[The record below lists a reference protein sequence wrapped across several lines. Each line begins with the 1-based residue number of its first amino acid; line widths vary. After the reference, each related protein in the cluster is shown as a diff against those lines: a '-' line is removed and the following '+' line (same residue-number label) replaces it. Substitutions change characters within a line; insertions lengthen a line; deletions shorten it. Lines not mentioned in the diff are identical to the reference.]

1 MRVYSEY
8 VGDSGAATA
17 ACEVH
22 HLRTGHGL

>member
-8 VGDSGAATA
+8 VGDFGAAKA

-22 HLRTGHGL
+22 HVRTGHGL